1 MSRPQWENDALLA
14 IMRDGVAVED
24 APWILECIQKA
35 ANNIAGHDD
44 ADQFPLFMEYH
55 ENDRAAL
62 CDLDAEAFADV
73 LACLGI
79 DMHRLET
86 LWERKHIDP
95 PTDDVDWSLE

>member
-14 IMRDGVAVED
+14 IMRDGVAIED
-24 APWILECIQKA
+24 APWVLECIQKA
-35 ANNIAGHDD
+35 ANDIEGHDD
-44 ADQFPLFMEYH
+44 DLQFPFFMEYH

-79 DMHRLET
+79 DLHRLES
-86 LWERKHIDP
+86 LWERKHLDP
-95 PTDDVDWSLE
+95 PTDEVDWSME